1 MLLELVIWNLRFI
14 IIPGEMYLEQ
24 GNYSFLS
31 RRIILAGSKG
41 KLGHLFRGFLKVG
54 NSSKTFPPFC
64 PNFYLSPSSLFT
76 RIVSKKFSS
85 RDKSKWSINLFEKRD
100 TFFFFLKKYRDLQ
113 VFFFLHLFENQHK
126 SWSTIEAKRPH
137 RSRKCL
143 KRNLWSSARKLW
155 DKVWKI
161 LLFGREFLISK
172 LNFRNNIPSSK
183 LKRQERRLHSFLRN
197 NFHKLISSF

>member
-1 MLLELVIWNLRFI
+1 MDRFEIFESISSSIILLSKLRLLCAFYSMLLELVIWNLRFI

-100 TFFFFLKKYRDLQ
+100 TFFFFLKNIEISG
-113 VFFFLHLFENQHK
+113 FFFFYTFSRTNINRDPPSRRKGHIVPANVLRGEIYEARPGSFGIKFGKFYSLVEN
-126 SWSTIEAKRPH
+126 
-137 RSRKCL
+137 
-143 KRNLWSSARKLW
+143 
-155 DKVWKI
+155 
-161 LLFGREFLISK
+161 F
-172 LNFRNNIPSSK
+172 
-183 LKRQERRLHSFLRN
+183 
-197 NFHKLISSF
+197 